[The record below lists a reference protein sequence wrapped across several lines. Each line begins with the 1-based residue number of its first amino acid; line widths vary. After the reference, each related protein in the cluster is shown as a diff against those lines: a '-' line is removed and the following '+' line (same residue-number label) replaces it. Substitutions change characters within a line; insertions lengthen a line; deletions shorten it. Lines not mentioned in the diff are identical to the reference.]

1 MNSPLCVSLHASPEQ
16 IVRLKAL
23 QASFAEVCNALAP
36 LVQQTRC
43 WQRVTLHHLAYRDLR
58 ARFPQVGSQMVCN
71 AIYSVSRTCR
81 VVFQHPQSPWN
92 ASRDP
97 SRPLPLLRFLSGSPV
112 YFDRHTLSLKEGK
125 LSMYTLDGRM
135 HFQIS
140 LSEADQKRFRED
152 KLREVVLSE
161 AVAGF
166 QLTFF
171 LVNEGQ
177 AQDAESSDLRNL
189 ELPEYVVVETA
200 DVLSASNSWPS
211 IEVADAG
218 PGQVE
223 PGKSV
228 HEIL

>member
-1 MNSPLCVSLHASPEQ
+1 MNSPLRVSLHASLEQ
-16 IVRLKAL
+16 VARLKAL

-92 ASRDP
+92 VSRDP

-112 YFDRHTLSLKEGK
+112 YFDRHTLSLKDST

-140 LSEADQKRFRED
+140 LSETDQKRFRED

-161 AVAGF
+161 TLAGF

-177 AQDAESSDLRNL
+177 APEVDLQETQNL

-200 DVLSASNSWPS
+200 DALPVANSWPS

-223 PGKSV
+223 QEK
-228 HEIL
+228 

>member
-1 MNSPLCVSLHASPEQ
+1 
-16 IVRLKAL
+16 
-23 QASFAEVCNALAP
+23 
-36 LVQQTRC
+36 
-43 WQRVTLHHLAYRDLR
+43 
-58 ARFPQVGSQMVCN
+58 MVCN
-71 AIYSVSRTCR
+71 AIYSVARTCR

-92 ASRDP
+92 VSRDP

-112 YFDRHTLSLKEGK
+112 YFDRHTLSLKEST

-161 AVAGF
+161 TSVGF

-171 LVNEGQ
+171 LVNEAQ
-177 AQDAESSDLRNL
+177 AEKIDSPDEQNL
-189 ELPEYVVVETA
+189 ELPEYVVVESA
-200 DVLSASNSWPS
+200 DASPVANNWPS
-211 IEVADAG
+211 IAAIDAG

-223 PGKSV
+223 PGK
-228 HEIL
+228 ICQ